1 MSERNFVEDG
11 QTATE
16 QGSTA
21 RVHPEHGRQV
31 GDPFGLDLQRIQ
43 FSPYFSRLSAVT
55 QVVSPSISGAP
66 VHNRLTHTLK
76 VSAIARAVA
85 RHLNERSGRSGGPEV
100 CNETVVECAAHAHD
114 LGHPPFGHLGE
125 SVLNRVAREELGLTD
140 GFEGNAQTYRIL
152 TALDVTEHVPT
163 GLNLTAAVRVATA
176 KYPWTP
182 AVNSE
187 QLGERGVPRGMR
199 RTAERGLHVFKYSAY
214 EIDGADLE
222 QARNHLGI
230 APFRQS
236 VEGAV
241 MDIADDIAYSV
252 HDVDD
257 FYRAGILNHAP
268 IAAEFDGWLESAA
281 QWRRRGDDDV
291 RAETER
297 GAAIERLRR
306 KMRRDDPWVADDDAF
321 HNAVSTVHEELV
333 DDLLGRPFDGS
344 LSAERQLATFTDRW
358 IRALQASAAPTSA
371 DDPRSGPV
379 RLSTTAWHH
388 VEVLKFVHKHF
399 VLSRPDLAIH
409 QRGLSRVLTRSVDA
423 LTAWL
428 EDEHDRRRVPRR
440 LRELIELAREG
451 YERRGRDEQSAR
463 TAAERNRMARARG
476 ILDYVASLTDAQAI
490 TFSETIS
497 GRGERLW
504 SLGQSL

>member
-1 MSERNFVEDG
+1 MSTRADAGALPGTHAADAGRVYP
-11 QTATE
+11 E
-16 QGSTA
+16 QN
-21 RVHPEHGRQV
+21 RQA
-31 GDPFGLDLQRIQ
+31 GDPAALDLQRIQ

-85 RHLNERSGRSGGPEV
+85 LNLNDRARRAGREDLCDV
-100 CNETVVECAAHAHD
+100 TVVESAAHAHD

-125 SVLNRVAREELGLTD
+125 SVLNRVAREQLGLPD

-152 TALDVTEHVPT
+152 TALDVTEDVPQ
-163 GLNLTAAVRVATA
+163 GLNLTAAVRAATA

-182 AVNSE
+182 AMTLA
-187 QLGERGVPRGMR
+187 QLEGRGLPRGLR
-199 RTAERGLHVFKYSAY
+199 RAPDGSLSVAKYSAY
-214 EIDGADLE
+214 EIDGHDLG
-222 QARNHLGI
+222 QAREHAGI

-268 IAAEFDGWLESAA
+268 IAAEFGGWLEGSTR
-281 QWRRRGDDDV
+281 WREREAGELRGN
-291 RAETER
+291 ATH
-297 GAAIERLRR
+297 GAALERLRR
-306 KMRRDDPWVADDDAF
+306 KIRRDDAWVADDDAF
-321 HNAVSTVHEELV
+321 HDAVATVQDELVEEL
-333 DDLLGRPFDGS
+333 LARPFDGS
-344 LSAERQLATFTDRW
+344 LTAERQLATFTDRW
-358 IRALQASAAPTSA
+358 IRTLEASAAPTSA

-379 RLSTTAWHH
+379 RLTTTAWHH

-409 QRGLSRVLTRSVDA
+409 QRGLSRVLQRSVDA
-423 LTAWL
+423 LMAWL
-428 EDEHDRRRVPRR
+428 ADDRDRIRAPRR
-440 LRELIELAREG
+440 LRELIDLAHDG
-451 YERRGRDEQSAR
+451 YERRRGNENGPGSSEELDRLAQ
-463 TAAERNRMARARG
+463 ARG
-476 ILDYVASLTDAQAI
+476 VVDYVASLTDAQALA
-490 TFSETIS
+490 FSEAIS
-497 GRGERLW
+497 GRADRLW
-504 SLGQSL
+504 SLGQGL